1 LYIEGISAFG
11 GLGLTK
17 KNINNTMVRALEV
30 FATHFK
36 AKEKLE
42 GR

>member
-1 LYIEGISAFG
+1 MRR
-11 GLGLTK
+11 
-17 KNINNTMVRALEV
+17 NINNIMVRALEV